1 MYRVL
6 VIEDDLSMRE
16 LLELYLRREG
26 YEIITASTGVEGVEM
41 ALSEKPDLI
50 LLDIMLPGIDG
61 WEVCRRIRNS
71 FYVPIIMITAKGEE
85 VDRILGLE
93 LGADDYITKPFSP
106 RELMA
111 RIKAMFRRIEILTKP
126 APGEEKSRRLVYN
139 GLEIDHE
146 LHCVIL
152 ENEDE
157 LVLTPKEFDLLWVM
171 AANSGKVF
179 TREELLE
186 QIWGY
191 DYLGGGRTVDT
202 LVKRLRKKLDQY
214 GRNYIKT
221 VWGVGYRF
229 EDEG

>member
-111 RIKAMFRRIEILTKP
+111 RIKAMFRRIEILTKS
-126 APGEEKSRRLVYN
+126 APGEEQTRRLVYN

-221 VWGVGYRF
+221 VWGVGYKF